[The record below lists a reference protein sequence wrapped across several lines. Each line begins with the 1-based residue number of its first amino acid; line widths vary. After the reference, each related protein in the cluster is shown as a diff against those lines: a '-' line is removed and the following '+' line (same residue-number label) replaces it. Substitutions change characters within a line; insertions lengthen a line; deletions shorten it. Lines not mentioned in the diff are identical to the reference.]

1 MNNGYNFKVVK
12 LESGGQRRLPVDR
25 PVFIRLSSGRSVTAR
40 IVSMSSLG
48 IGIVFSAPGEV
59 GAQLDLRFL
68 LPVQLRLH
76 EVSAKARIVHSH
88 LTNDKFFSMFEF
100 IDIDN
105 DDLFLVE
112 KFIEEKSIFFP
123 IAA

>member
-1 MNNGYNFKVVK
+1 MSFEVSCEVVN
-12 LESGGQRRLPVDR
+12 LESKGQRRLPVDR
-25 PVFIRLSSGRSVTAR
+25 PVFIRLSDGRSVTAR
-40 IVSMSSLG
+40 IISISTAG
-48 IGIVFSAPGEV
+48 IGIVFRAPGEI
-59 GAQLDLRFL
+59 GATLDLRFL
-68 LPVQLRLH
+68 LAVNLRLH
-76 EVSAKARIVHSH
+76 EISAKARIVHSH
-88 LTNDKFFSMFEF
+88 LKNNDFYSMFEF